1 VEFLNKS
8 HMRGVYYTGTTTIAL
23 TVEDAVVV
31 AADRR
36 VTESYSKKI
45 AHKVGKKILEIDEH
59 VVTTIA
65 GGVADAQYIVDQLR
79 AISKL
84 YSMDNNKKIPIRSL
98 ANFASILLFN
108 ARIYP
113 YIVELNIGGYD
124 DQGPSLYT
132 VDPLG
137 SLTQEKYIARG
148 SGSPYALGV
157 IESRYNPKL
166 SLEDTI
172 RLAIDALK
180 SAIRWDLFTGEGI
193 DVAYVSK
200 EGVVFLKEEEVKKYI

>member
-1 VEFLNKS
+1 
-8 HMRGVYYTGTTTIAL
+8 MRGVYYTGTTTIAL

-84 YSMDNNKKIPIRSL
+84 YSMDNNKKYLLEVWPISL
-98 ANFASILLFN
+98 QFCFSMLEYIL
-108 ARIYP
+108 I
-113 YIVELNIGGYD
+113 
-124 DQGPSLYT
+124 SWSST
-132 VDPLG
+132 
-137 SLTQEKYIARG
+137 
-148 SGSPYALGV
+148 
-157 IESRYNPKL
+157 
-166 SLEDTI
+166 
-172 RLAIDALK
+172 
-180 SAIRWDLFTGEGI
+180 
-193 DVAYVSK
+193 
-200 EGVVFLKEEEVKKYI
+200 

>member
-1 VEFLNKS
+1 VKFLDKS
-8 HMRGVYYTGTTTIAL
+8 NINIIHTGTTTVAI
-23 TVEDAVVV
+23 TVEEGVIF

-59 VVTTIA
+59 VITTIA
-65 GGVADAQYIVDQLR
+65 GGVADAQFIVDQLR
-79 AISKL
+79 VRSKL
-84 YSMDNNKKIPIRSL
+84 YSMNSDRRIPIKSL
-98 ANFASILLFN
+98 ANYASILLFSS
-108 ARIYP
+108 RILP
-113 YIVELNIGGYD
+113 YIVELNLGGYD
-124 DQGPSLYT
+124 DFGPSLFT
-132 VDPLG
+132 IDPLG

-166 SLEDTI
+166 SLDDALK
-172 RLAIDALK
+172 LAVDALK

-193 DVAYVSK
+193 DVAYVTK
-200 EGVVFLKEEEVKKYI
+200 EGIVFLKEEEIKKYL